1 MIKGV
6 KHLCTICEEFLK
18 IIKIKNVKK
27 NKFHI
32 VFMFYVQILKIIY
45 IKLNILKFFIRSYTH
60 THTHTII
67 ISCFLFIIPSVVCI
81 HQEFYSNIYFTST
94 KYILLSSQSLYAAR
108 RTRLHTTHTQ
118 NTFIVLESHQESHLE
133 NHHHRHHSCQAF
145 QTFPAYHHH
154 PYHPCHPCHPC
165 HPSFLVTLALIYRK
179 MP

>member
-1 MIKGV
+1 MFK
-6 KHLCTICEEFLK
+6 LK
-18 IIKIKNVKK
+18 II
-27 NKFHI
+27 
-32 VFMFYVQILKIIY
+32 L
-45 IKLNILKFFIRSYTH
+45 KLNILKFFIRSYTH
-60 THTHTII
+60 THTHHNHI
-67 ISCFLFIIPSVVCI
+67 LFFVYYPLCRVYSPRILFQYVCI
-81 HQEFYSNIYFTST
+81 YFY

-133 NHHHRHHSCQAF
+133 NHHHRHHSCQAY